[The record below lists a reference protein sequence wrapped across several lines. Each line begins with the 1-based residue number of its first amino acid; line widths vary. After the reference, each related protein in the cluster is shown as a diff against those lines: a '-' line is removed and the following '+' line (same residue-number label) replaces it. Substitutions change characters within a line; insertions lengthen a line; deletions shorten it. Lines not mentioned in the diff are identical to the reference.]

1 MKAVLKTTD
10 PVAVSWLVAELAA
23 RGVEAVVLDSHASI
37 VEGSLGILPRR
48 VMVAD
53 EDYAKACGVL
63 DAARK
68 DLGGL

>member
-10 PVAVSWLVAELAA
+10 PVAISWLVAELAA
-23 RGVEAVVLDSHASI
+23 QGIETVVLDSHASI
-37 VEGSLGILPRR
+37 VEGSIGILPRR

-53 EDYAKACGVL
+53 EDYGKARRL
-63 DAARK
+63 LEAAQQ

>member
-10 PVAVSWLVAELAA
+10 PVAISWLVAELAA
-23 RGVEAVVLDSHASI
+23 HGVEAVVLDSHASI

-53 EDYAKACGVL
+53 ENYDEARRL
-63 DAARK
+63 LAAAQQ

>member
-10 PVAVSWLVAELAA
+10 PVAISWLVAELAA
-23 RGVEAVVLDSHASI
+23 RGVDAVVLDSHASI

-53 EDYAKACGVL
+53 EDYHE
-63 DAARK
+63 ARRLLETARQ
-68 DLGGL
+68 DLGEL

>member
-10 PVAVSWLVAELAA
+10 PVAISWLTAELAT
-23 RGVEAVVLDSHASI
+23 RGIEAVVLDSHASI
-37 VEGSLGILPRR
+37 VEGSIGILPRR

-53 EDYAKACGVL
+53 EDY
-63 DAARK
+63 DEARRLLETARQ

>member
-10 PVAVSWLVAELAA
+10 SVAISWLVAELAA

-53 EDYAKACGVL
+53 EDY
-63 DAARK
+63 DEARQLLETAQR

>member
-10 PVAVSWLVAELAA
+10 SVAISWLVAELAA
-23 RGVEAVVLDSHASI
+23 HGVDAVVLDSHASI

-53 EDYAKACGVL
+53 DDYGKVRRL
-63 DAARK
+63 LEAAQQ

>member
-1 MKAVLKTTD
+1 MKTVLKTND
-10 PVAVSWLVAELAA
+10 AVTISWLVAELAA

-53 EDYAKACGVL
+53 EDYREAHQLLAS
-63 DAARK
+63 ARQ

>member
-10 PVAVSWLVAELAA
+10 PVAISWLTAELAA
-23 RGVEAVVLDSHASI
+23 RGIEAVVLDSNASI
-37 VEGSLGILPRR
+37 VEGSIGILPRR

-53 EDYAKACGVL
+53 EDY
-63 DAARK
+63 DEARRLLETARQ

>member
-1 MKAVLKTTD
+1 MKVVLKTTD
-10 PVAVSWLVAELAA
+10 PVAISWLVAELAA
-23 RGVEAVVLDSHASI
+23 HGVETVVLDSHASI

-53 EDYAKACGVL
+53 EDYGEARRL
-63 DAARK
+63 LEAAQQ

>member
-53 EDYAKACGVL
+53 EDYTEARRVL